1 MSELEEKYK
10 QYGKDIHHNTVIAV
24 EALDKILKTYI
35 AIGMERG
42 DGVYREE
49 ELEALEKTID
59 KFFFSAQAVETYL
72 QAVDYLTANTLE
84 GGFAD
89 EQRVRKMLHDLGY
102 ISYEEANQ

>member
-10 QYGKDIHHNTVIAV
+10 QHGKDIHRNTVIAV
-24 EALDKILKTYI
+24 EALDNILKTYI

-42 DGVYREE
+42 DVVYREE

-59 KFFFSAQAVETYL
+59 KFFFAAQAVETYL

-84 GGFAD
+84 GGFRD
-89 EQRVRKMLHDLGY
+89 EQRIRKMLHDLGY
-102 ISYEEANQ
+102 ISYEEDN

>member
-49 ELEALEKTID
+49 ELDALEKTID

-72 QAVDYLTANTLE
+72 RTVDYLTANTLE
-84 GGFAD
+84 GGFED
-89 EQRVRKMLHDLGY
+89 EQRIRKMLNELGY
-102 ISYEEANQ
+102 MEETE

>member
-1 MSELEEKYK
+1 MSELEERYK
-10 QYGKDIHHNTVIAV
+10 QYGKDIHRNTVIAV

-59 KFFFSAQAVETYL
+59 KFFFAAQIADVYL
-72 QAVDYLTANTLE
+72 QAVDYLTANTME

-89 EQRVRKMLHDLGY
+89 EQRIRKMLHDLGY
-102 ISYEEANQ
+102 LEEDE